1 MILRRKTMQTPS
13 EAVWKLCK
21 GIDENEKVGQTWLM
35 TKSNQAYPTDLN
47 DTEWRQIAPYL
58 PGAKPTGRPREI
70 AWREI
75 MNGIFYMV
83 KNGCVWRAL
92 PHDLPAWQTVY
103 YYFRLF
109 QKSQLW
115 EKLNTII
122 REGVRVKE
130 GREPQASAMIIDSQ
144 SAKSAEGGEKI
155 GFDGGK
161 LVKGRKRNL
170 ITDTIGLVV
179 LAKVTAANV
188 QDVHAGKQILTE
200 LKKRTELIIRLRKIF
215 ADGGYRGELIDWV
228 KDQLHSEMEIVLKLG
243 EQKGFQVL
251 PKRWVIERTN
261 AWVTRNRR
269 MARDYERLPETSESF
284 IYILMIRLGLR
295 RLVRT

>member
-1 MILRRKTMQTPS
+1 
-13 EAVWKLCK
+13 
-21 GIDENEKVGQTWLM
+21 M

-47 DTEWRQIAPYL
+47 DTEWAQIAPYL
-58 PGAKPTGRPREI
+58 PKPKATGRPREI
-70 AWREI
+70 PWREI
-75 MNGIFYMV
+75 MNGMFYIV

-109 QKSQLW
+109 QKSRLW
-115 EKLNTII
+115 ENLNTII
-122 REGVRVKE
+122 RERVRVKE

-161 LVKGRKRNL
+161 LVKGRKRNI

-188 QDVHAGKQILTE
+188 QDVHAGKQILIE
-200 LKKRTELIIRLRKIF
+200 LKERTKLITRLRKIF
-215 ADGGYRGELIDWV
+215 ADGGYRGELVNWI
-228 KDQLHSEMEIVLKLG
+228 KNELHAEMEIVLKLG
-243 EQKGFQVL
+243 DKKGFQVL
-251 PKRWVIERTN
+251 PKRWVVERTN

-269 MARDYERLPETSESF
+269 MARDYERLTETSEAF

-295 RLVRT
+295 RLTRT

>member
-1 MILRRKTMQTPS
+1 
-13 EAVWKLCK
+13 
-21 GIDENEKVGQTWLM
+21 M
-35 TKSNQAYPTDLN
+35 TKSNQTYPTDLN
-47 DTEWRQIAPYL
+47 DTEWAQIAPYL
-58 PGAKPTGRPREI
+58 PEPKLTGKPRTVP
-70 AWREI
+70 WREI
-75 MNGIFYMV
+75 MNGLFYIV

-109 QKSQLW
+109 GKNQMW
-115 EKLNTII
+115 EHMNTVI
-122 REGVRVKE
+122 RERVRVKE

-161 LVKGRKRNL
+161 RVKGRKRNL
-170 ITDTIGLVV
+170 ITDTVGLVV

-188 QDVHAGKQILTE
+188 QDVHAGKQILEE
-200 LKKRTELIIRLRKIF
+200 LKKRTELITRLEKIF
-215 ADGGYRGELIDWV
+215 ADGGYRGELVTWV
-228 KDQLHSEMEIVLKLG
+228 KNELHAEMEIVLKLG
-243 EQKGFQVL
+243 EQKGFHVL

-261 AWVTRNRR
+261 AWISRNRR
-269 MARDYERLPETSESF
+269 MARDYERLSETSESF

-295 RLVRT
+295 RLVST

>member
-1 MILRRKTMQTPS
+1 
-13 EAVWKLCK
+13 
-21 GIDENEKVGQTWLM
+21 M
-35 TKSNQAYPTDLN
+35 TKSKQAYPTDLN
-47 DTEWRQIAPYL
+47 DTEWEQIAPYL
-58 PGAKPTGRPREI
+58 PEPKPIGRPREI
-70 AWREI
+70 PWREI
-75 MNGIFYMV
+75 MNGMFYMV

-109 QKSQLW
+109 QKSLLW
-115 EKLNTII
+115 ENLNTII
-122 REGVRVKE
+122 RERVRVKE

-144 SAKSAEGGEKI
+144 SAKSAEGGEKV

-188 QDVHAGKQILTE
+188 QDVHAGKQILIE
-200 LKKRTELIIRLRKIF
+200 LKKRTELIARLRKIF
-215 ADGGYRGELIDWV
+215 ADGGYRGELVNWV
-228 KDQLHSEMEIVLKLG
+228 KNELHAEMEIVLKLG
-243 EQKGFQVL
+243 DKKGFQVL

-269 MARDYERLPETSESF
+269 MARDYERLTETSEAF

-295 RLVRT
+295 RLTHI

>member
-1 MILRRKTMQTPS
+1 
-13 EAVWKLCK
+13 
-21 GIDENEKVGQTWLM
+21 M
-35 TKSNQAYPTDLN
+35 TKSQQGYPTDLN
-47 DTEWRQIAPYL
+47 DTEWMQIAPYL
-58 PGAKPTGRPREI
+58 PEPKATGRPREI
-70 AWREI
+70 PWREI

-103 YYFRLF
+103 YYFRYF
-109 QKSQLW
+109 GKNEMW

-144 SAKSAEGGEKI
+144 SVKSAEGGEKI

-188 QDVHAGKQILTE
+188 QDVHAGKQLLIE
-200 LKKRTELIIRLRKIF
+200 LKKRTMLITRLRKIF
-215 ADGGYRGELIDWV
+215 ADGGYRGELLKWV
-228 KDQLHSEMEIVLKLG
+228 NDELQAEVEIVLKLG

-269 MARDYERLPETSESF
+269 MARDYEHLVETSEAF
-284 IYILMIRLGLR
+284 IYVLMIRLGLR
-295 RLVRT
+295 RLART

>member
-1 MILRRKTMQTPS
+1 
-13 EAVWKLCK
+13 
-21 GIDENEKVGQTWLM
+21 
-35 TKSNQAYPTDLN
+35 
-47 DTEWRQIAPYL
+47 
-58 PGAKPTGRPREI
+58 
-70 AWREI
+70 
-75 MNGIFYMV
+75 MNGMFYMV
-83 KNGCVWRAL
+83 KIGCVWRAL

-109 QKSQLW
+109 QKSLLW
-115 EKLNTII
+115 ENLNTII
-122 REGVRVKE
+122 RERVRVKE

-188 QDVHAGKQILTE
+188 QDVHAGKQILIE
-200 LKKRTELIIRLRKIF
+200 LKKRSELIVRLRKIF
-215 ADGGYRGELIDWV
+215 ADGGYRGELVSWV
-228 KDQLHSEMEIVLKLG
+228 KNELHAEMEIVLKLG
-243 EQKGFQVL
+243 DKKGFQVL
-251 PKRWVIERTN
+251 PKRWVVERTN
-261 AWVTRNRR
+261 AWVSRNRR
-269 MARDYERLPETSESF
+269 MARDYERLSETSESF

-295 RLVRT
+295 RLAKI

>member
-1 MILRRKTMQTPS
+1 
-13 EAVWKLCK
+13 
-21 GIDENEKVGQTWLM
+21 M
-35 TKSNQAYPTDLN
+35 TKSNQAYPTDLK
-47 DTEWRQIAPYL
+47 DTEWTQIAPYL
-58 PGAKPTGRPREI
+58 PEPKLTGRPREI

-103 YYFRLF
+103 YYFRSF
-109 QKSQLW
+109 GKGDLW

-122 REGVRVKE
+122 RERVRVKE
-130 GREPQASAMIIDSQ
+130 GRDPQASAMIIDSQ
-144 SAKSAEGGEKI
+144 STKSAEGGEKI

-188 QDVHAGKQILTE
+188 QDVHAGKQLLIE
-200 LKKRTELIIRLRKIF
+200 LKKRTELLTRLRKIF
-215 ADGGYRGELIDWV
+215 ADGGYRGELLEWV
-228 KDQLHSEMEIVLKLG
+228 NDELQAEMEIVLKLG
-243 EQKGFQVL
+243 DQKGFQVL

-269 MARDYERLPETSESF
+269 MARDYEHLAETSAAF
-284 IYILMIRLGLR
+284 IYVLMIRLGLR
-295 RLVRT
+295 RLART

>member
-1 MILRRKTMQTPS
+1 
-13 EAVWKLCK
+13 
-21 GIDENEKVGQTWLM
+21 M
-35 TKSNQAYPTDLN
+35 TKSNQTYPTDLN
-47 DTEWRQIAPYL
+47 DTEWAQIAPYL
-58 PGAKPTGRPREI
+58 PEAKLIGRPREI
-70 AWREI
+70 PWREI
-75 MNGIFYMV
+75 MNGIFYIV

-92 PHDLPAWQTVY
+92 PHDLPVWQTVY

-109 QKSQLW
+109 GKDQIW
-115 EKLNTII
+115 EKINTII
-122 REGVRVKE
+122 RERVRVKE
-130 GREPQASAMIIDSQ
+130 GRAPQASAMIIDSQ
-144 SAKSAEGGEKI
+144 SAKSAEGGEEI

-161 LVKGRKRNL
+161 RVKGRKRNL

-188 QDVHAGKQILTE
+188 QDVHAGKQILEE
-200 LKKRTELIIRLRKIF
+200 LKKRAELITRLQKLF
-215 ADGGYRGELIDWV
+215 ADGGYRGELLNWV
-228 KDQLHSEMEIVLKLG
+228 KEELHAEMEIVLKLG

-261 AWVTRNRR
+261 AWVSRNRR
-269 MARDYERLPETSESF
+269 MARDYERLSETSESF

>member
-1 MILRRKTMQTPS
+1 
-13 EAVWKLCK
+13 
-21 GIDENEKVGQTWLM
+21 
-35 TKSNQAYPTDLN
+35 
-47 DTEWRQIAPYL
+47 
-58 PGAKPTGRPREI
+58 
-70 AWREI
+70 
-75 MNGIFYMV
+75 MNGMFYVV

-109 QKSQLW
+109 QKSRLW
-115 EKLNTII
+115 ENLNTII
-122 REGVRVKE
+122 RERVRVKE

-188 QDVHAGKQILTE
+188 QDVHAGKQILIE
-200 LKKRTELIIRLRKIF
+200 LKERTKLITRLRKIF
-215 ADGGYRGELIDWV
+215 ADGGYRGELVNWI
-228 KDQLHSEMEIVLKLG
+228 KNELHAEMEIVLKLG
-243 EQKGFQVL
+243 DKKGFQGL
-251 PKRWVIERTN
+251 PKRWVVERTN

-269 MARDYERLPETSESF
+269 MARDYERLTETSEAF

-295 RLVRT
+295 RLTHT